1 MPPSAQTLFD
11 KIWQSHVVAQR
22 DDGSALLHVDRHVM
36 HDLTAQHAFS
46 MLERAGRSV
55 HSPALTIATHDHVV
69 SSAPGRN
76 DESYEPGTAFIKALR
91 VGAKRHGIQLF
102 GLGHRQQGIVHVIAP
117 ELGATLPG
125 SLLLCGDSH
134 TCTNG
139 GLGALAWGIGT
150 SEVEHVL
157 ATQTIVARRPKTMR
171 ILLNGRLGQGVSAK
185 DLILHIIGSI
195 GARGGNGYAIEY
207 AGEAVRALSVEG
219 RLTLCNMSIEC
230 GARIGMVAPDDST
243 YQWLAGRPFAPAGA
257 MWERAVKA
265 WRALPSD
272 PDARFDSEVSI
283 DVRDLAPQV
292 TWGTS
297 PAQVLP
303 ITGRVPDP
311 RTAPDSAARES
322 AERALQY
329 MGLEPDT
336 ELAGLPINTAFIGS
350 CTNSR
355 IEDLRV
361 AAAIFRG
368 RRVAPHVR
376 TLIVPGSM
384 QVRRQAEAEGLDR
397 IFIEAG
403 CEWRESACSMCAG
416 INDDRVG
423 SGERSLSTSNRNFEG
438 RQGPGARTH
447 LASPATVA
455 ASAIA
460 GAIADP
466 RLYVGGLA

>member
-1 MPPSAQTLFD
+1 MPAGQTLFD
-11 KIWQSHVVAQR
+11 KIWQSHVVARR
-22 DDGSALLHVDRHVM
+22 DDGSVLLHVDRHVM
-36 HDLTAQHAFS
+36 HDLTAQQAFS

-55 HSPALTIATHDHVV
+55 HSPGLTIATHDHVV
-69 SSAPGRN
+69 SSEPGRT
-76 DESYEPGTAFIKALR
+76 DDSYPPGTAFIQALR
-91 VGAKRHGIQLF
+91 VGASRHRIQLF
-102 GLGHRQQGIVHVIAP
+102 GIGHSQQGIVHVIAP

-157 ATQTIVARRPKTMR
+157 ATQTIVARQPKTLR
-171 ILLNGRLGQGVSAK
+171 ITLSGRLGAGVSAK
-185 DLILHIIGSI
+185 DLILHIIGAI
-195 GARGGNGYAIEY
+195 GARGGNGFAIEY
-207 AGEAVRALSVEG
+207 AGEAVRALSIEG

-230 GARIGMVAPDDST
+230 GARIGMVAPDEST
-243 YQWLAGRPFAPAGA
+243 FQWLAGRPFAPSGA
-257 MWERAVKA
+257 MWDRAVTA

-272 PDARFDSEVSI
+272 VDAVFDKEVSL
-283 DVRDLAPQV
+283 DVGALEPQV

-297 PAQVLP
+297 PAQVSP
-303 ITGRVPDP
+303 ISGRVPDP
-311 RTAPDSAARES
+311 QNGTDAATRDSAQ
-322 AERALQY
+322 RALHY
-329 MGLEPDT
+329 MGLEPGVS
-336 ELAGLPINTAFIGS
+336 LAGLPINTAFIGS

-361 AAAIFRG
+361 AAAILRG
-368 RRVAPHVR
+368 RRVAPQVR
-376 TLIVPGSM
+376 ALIVPGSM
-384 QVRRQAEAEGLDR
+384 QVRRQAEAEGLHR
-397 IFIEAG
+397 IFLEAG

-460 GAIADP
+460 GAITDP
-466 RLYVGGLA
+466 RPFVGAAA